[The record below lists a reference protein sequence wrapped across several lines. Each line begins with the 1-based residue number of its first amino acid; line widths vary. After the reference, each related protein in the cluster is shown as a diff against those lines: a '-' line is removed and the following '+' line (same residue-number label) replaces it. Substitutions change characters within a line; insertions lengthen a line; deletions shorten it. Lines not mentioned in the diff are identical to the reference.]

1 VARDRP
7 FRNRPGKAI
16 MAPFTPEGLARM
28 KPRLIV
34 SRQMPAPVA
43 DRIRAEFDC
52 PWPEGRDMDADEMLS
67 QVRATQADA
76 LLLTSHLKFTAD
88 VIARLPAHVKIA
100 ATCSVGFE
108 HIDVAAAKARGLPVT
123 NTPDVLTD
131 CTADLTLLLILGACR
146 RAHEYDAIMRS
157 GWRRGYGLGEM
168 LGVQVSG
175 KRLGIVGFGRI
186 GQAVARRAR
195 GFGMRIL
202 YTGRRRAAPEIE
214 QGATF
219 VPDLREMLPQCDIL
233 TLHARGGP
241 ATADLMNAETFA
253 LLPRG
258 AVFVNAS
265 RGGLVDEDAL
275 IAALQSGHLFAA
287 GLDVFKNEPA
297 FDLRL
302 AALPNTFL
310 LPHMGSAT
318 IETRTAMGMRALD
331 NIAAVLGGQ
340 KPIDP
345 LWT

>member
-1 VARDRP
+1 
-7 FRNRPGKAI
+7 
-16 MAPFTPEGLARM
+16 M

-34 SRQMPAPVA
+34 SRQMPGPVA
-43 DRIRAEFDC
+43 VRIRADFDC
-52 PWPEGRDMDADEMLS
+52 PWPEGRDMDSEEVLRELA
-67 QVRATQADA
+67 ATRADA
-76 LLLTSHLKFTAD
+76 LLLSSHLKLGAD
-88 VIARLPAHVKIA
+88 VIARLPDHVRIA

-131 CTADLTLLLILGACR
+131 CTADLAMLLILGTCR
-146 RAHEYDAIMRS
+146 RAHEYDAIMRA

-168 LGVQVSG
+168 LGVQVTG
-175 KRLGIVGFGRI
+175 KRLGIAGMGRI

-195 GFGMRIL
+195 GFSMRIL
-202 YTGRRRAAPEIE
+202 YSNPRPVAAEDA
-214 QGATF
+214 QGATYF
-219 VPDLREMLPQCDIL
+219 ADLNEMLPHCDIL

-241 ATADLMNAETFA
+241 TTASLMNEATFA
-253 LLPRG
+253 LLPKG

-265 RGGLVDEDAL
+265 RGSLVDEDAL

-287 GLDVFKNEPA
+287 GLDVYRNEPA
-297 FDLRL
+297 FDLRF

-310 LPHMGSAT
+310 IPHMGSAT

-331 NIAAVLGGQ
+331 NIVAVLAGRP
-340 KPIDP
+340 PIDP